1 MSLLTVDKARDIIH
15 EMLTELTDQP
25 YNDLQAERILQD
37 YMRVYHKRIASL
49 CRLGIDRED
58 VEQELRIAL
67 WQAWTRWDGRISLR
81 RWLSWKLH
89 FKLKEIERALLKR
102 RHIRYTLHQFPN

>member
-1 MSLLTVDKARDIIH
+1 MSFLTIGRARDIID

-25 YNDLQAERILQD
+25 YNERQAERILQD
-37 YMRVYHKRIASL
+37 YMRVYRKRIGSI
-49 CRLGIDRED
+49 CQLGIDRED

-89 FKLKEIERALLKR
+89 FKLRDIERALLKR
-102 RHIRYTLHQFPN
+102 RHLRYPLHQLSD